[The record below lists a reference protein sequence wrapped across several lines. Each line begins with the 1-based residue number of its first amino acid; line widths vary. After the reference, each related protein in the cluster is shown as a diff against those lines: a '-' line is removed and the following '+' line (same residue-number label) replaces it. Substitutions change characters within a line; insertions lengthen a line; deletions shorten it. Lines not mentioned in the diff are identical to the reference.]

1 VFDTDGEFYMSQKDF
16 LLHFDH
22 LEICNLTPDTLD
34 AEQATRFALDIFFL
48 KSYILAGFDLTTHS
62 SSRLGGRCRR

>member
-34 AEQATRFALDIFFL
+34 AEQATRFALNIFFPKKL
-48 KSYILAGFDLTTHS
+48 YP
-62 SSRLGGRCRR
+62 GGIRSHDT